1 MVDEA
6 LQPETYKTL
15 YTRLLSLN
23 ARVKAALGED
33 DAQTFMQLAEEHRN
47 IMNKLEQKGLSQDTD
62 LLDLVKKVREQV
74 NEVAAEIGKYL
85 DELSQQLVM
94 FEKKKKASAAYT
106 KNDQYRDIGTPHSE
120 I

>member
-1 MVDEA
+1 

-15 YTRLLSLN
+15 YTHLLNLN
-23 ARVKAALGED
+23 ARVKAALGQD
-33 DAQTFMQLAEEHRN
+33 DAQTFMELAEEHRN
-47 IMNKLEQKGLSQDTD
+47 VMNKLEQKGLSQDTE
-62 LLDLVKKVREQV
+62 LLDLVEKARAQV

-94 FEKKKKASAAYT
+94 FEKKKKASAAYA
-106 KNDQYRDIGTPHSE
+106 KNYQYRNISTPHSE